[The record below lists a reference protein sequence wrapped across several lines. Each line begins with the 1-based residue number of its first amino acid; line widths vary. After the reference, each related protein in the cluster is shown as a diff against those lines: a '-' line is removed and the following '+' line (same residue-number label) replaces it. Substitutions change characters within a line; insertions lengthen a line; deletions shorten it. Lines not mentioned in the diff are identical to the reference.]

1 MGGQSLQLR
10 DFIKKELAIKKEVT
24 TEYEIAKLLHENPDK
39 TVFFERVKGYD
50 FKVVG
55 NVCYSRE
62 RLCEALNINKEEYIP
77 HVLKALENPADPII
91 MEEGECQTIVK
102 KSLEDLPILRHF
114 DKERR
119 YITSSIVIAKD
130 EEFERN
136 VSVHRMMVLSD
147 NKLAIRLVER
157 HLYEYHKRAEE
168 QGKALEV
175 AIAIG
180 VHPAIFFAS
189 SYSVP
194 LGYDEFRFASS
205 LLGKP
210 LELVRCKTVG
220 LEVPR
225 QAEIII
231 EGRILPRQRAEEGPF
246 VDITGTYDIIRKQPI
261 VEVTC
266 ITHRKQ
272 AIYHALLPSGREH
285 KIFMGMPQEP
295 KIYSAVKKVAN
306 VKNACLTEGGCN
318 WLHGVV
324 SIAKKRDEDGKRAIL
339 AALEAHR
346 SMKHV
351 VVVDEDID
359 IYDPEAVEYAIATR
373 FQADRDMVV
382 IRNVKGSSLDPS
394 ASEDATT
401 TKVGI
406 DATKPLGKEKA
417 FEVAKIP

>member
-1 MGGQSLQLR
+1 LR

-24 TEYEIAKLLHENPDK
+24 TEYEIAKLLHGNQDK

-50 FKVVG
+50 FRVVG

-62 RLCEALNINKEEYIP
+62 RLCEALNVSKEEYIP
-77 HVLKALENPADPII
+77 HVLKALENPVDPII

-102 KSLEDLPILRHF
+102 KSLDDLPILRHF
-114 DKERR
+114 EKERR
-119 YITSSIVIAKD
+119 YITSGIVIAKD
-130 EEFERN
+130 PKVGRN
-136 VSVHRMMVLSD
+136 VSVHRMMVLSN

-157 HLYEYHKRAEE
+157 HLYEYHKRAED

-175 AIAIG
+175 AIVIG

-210 LELVRCKTVG
+210 LELVKCKTVE

-295 KIYSAVKKVAN
+295 KIYDAVKKVAN

-324 SIAKKRDEDGKRAIL
+324 SIAKKRDGEGKEAIL

-359 IYDPEAVEYAIATR
+359 IFDPEAVEYAIATR

-394 ASEDATT
+394 ASKDATT

-417 FEVAKIP
+417 FEVAEIP